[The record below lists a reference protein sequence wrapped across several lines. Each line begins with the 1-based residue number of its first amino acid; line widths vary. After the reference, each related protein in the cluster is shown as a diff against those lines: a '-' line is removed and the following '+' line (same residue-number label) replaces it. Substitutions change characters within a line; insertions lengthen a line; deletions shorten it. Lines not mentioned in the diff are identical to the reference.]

1 MAASVLVVV
10 SLVAAGAWSTMR
22 TYAERESEV
31 GEQASEV
38 AATAAAYL
46 DEYFVSLDALASA
59 LVRIPSVVA
68 LNTEQSSALF
78 ADLLR
83 SQPLLINIVLTAADG
98 TVRASGLPSSGS
110 PIDMD
115 RNAFR
120 DAAVK
125 TGRPQVSELLTGQIS
140 GKPTIVLVYPV
151 FGADGRVAGV
161 VGLGVNLI
169 QLQSVFARIPLPPG
183 SLLSLVDNH
192 GRVLA
197 RNVDAERSI
206 GALVGVPSP
215 GPQQR
220 DEKDADGIVRVTAV
234 AAVSRGPWTLS
245 VGIPTSV
252 VLGRM
257 SRLWFRNLAIAGLL
271 IVALMMVALF
281 VAWQTTVQLG
291 RLRQAME
298 RIASGDLTPPTPRS
312 MPNLELAQL
321 QRGFIAMA
329 DNLQSL
335 QKQVVRQ
342 ERLAAVGV
350 LVSGVAHELNNPLQ
364 AILGTAELLEM
375 REGLGQDV
383 VEDLQ
388 VVKTQSERARDII
401 RNLSRFSSQNPGP
414 PSLVDL
420 RRVVDEVVQL
430 RHRELEALGI
440 GLDVE
445 AAHSRRRVRAN
456 LTELEQVTLNFVI
469 NAQQSIE
476 QAAVSNGRI
485 LIRLFDH
492 DGRIRLEVHDNGSGV
507 PAGDEHKLF
516 QPFFTTKPV
525 GKGTGLGLSVSYGII
540 DSYGGSIGYF
550 TNDWGG
556 ATFFFDLEAAE
567 DDREAVLH

>member
-1 MAASVLVVV
+1 MAAGIFVVV
-10 SLVAAGAWSTMR
+10 ILVAAGAWSTTH

-59 LVRIPSVVA
+59 LVRMPSVVA
-68 LNTEQSSALF
+68 LNGEQSSPLF

-83 SQPLLINIVLTAADG
+83 TQPLLINIVLTAADG
-98 TVRASGLPSSGS
+98 TVRASGLPSRGS
-110 PIDMD
+110 PIDMN

-120 DAAVK
+120 DAAVN
-125 TGRPQVSELLTGQIS
+125 TGKRQVSELLTGQIS
-140 GKPTIVLVYPV
+140 GKPTIVLAYPV
-151 FGADGRVAGV
+151 FGEDGRVAGV

-169 QLQSVFARIPLPPG
+169 QLQNVFARIPLPAG
-183 SLLSLVDNH
+183 SLLSLIDDH
-192 GRVLA
+192 GRLLA
-197 RNVDAERSI
+197 RNVDAQRSI
-206 GALVGVPSP
+206 GMVVAVPSP
-215 GPQQR
+215 GPRQR
-220 DEKDADGIVRVTAV
+220 DETDADGVVRVTAV
-234 AAVSRGPWTLS
+234 APVSRGPWTLS
-245 VGIPTSV
+245 VGIPRSV
-252 VLGRM
+252 VLDRM
-257 SRLWFRNLAIAGLL
+257 SRLWFRNLAIAGTLIFALL
-271 IVALMMVALF
+271 TLAMF
-281 VAWQTTVQLG
+281 VAWQTTLQLG
-291 RLRQAME
+291 RLQQAME

-312 MPNLELAQL
+312 MPNLELAHL
-321 QRGFIAMA
+321 QSGFIGMA

-364 AILGTAELLEM
+364 AVLGTAELLEM
-375 REGLGQDV
+375 RAGLDPEV

-388 VVKTQSERARDII
+388 VIKTQSERARDII
-401 RNLSRFSSQNPGP
+401 RNLSRFSSQHSEP

-420 RRVVDEVVQL
+420 KRVVDEVVQL

-440 GLDVE
+440 TLEVE
-445 AAHSRRRVRAN
+445 AAQSRSRVRAN
-456 LTELEQVTLNFVI
+456 PTELEQVALNFVI

-476 QAAVSNGRI
+476 HAGIGNGRI

-492 DGRIRLEVHDNGSGV
+492 DGRVRLEVHDNGPGV
-507 PAGDEHKLF
+507 TAGDEPKLF

-540 DSYGGSIGYF
+540 ASYGGSIGYF
-550 TNDWGG
+550 TNDEGG
-556 ATFFFDLEAAE
+556 AAFFFDLKAVE
-567 DDREAVLH
+567 DDR